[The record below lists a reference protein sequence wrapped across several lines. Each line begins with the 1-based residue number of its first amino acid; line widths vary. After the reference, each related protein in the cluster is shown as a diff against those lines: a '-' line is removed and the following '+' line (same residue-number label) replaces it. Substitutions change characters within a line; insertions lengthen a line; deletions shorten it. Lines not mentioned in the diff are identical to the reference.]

1 MEENETVCRPDIVD
15 LAKVLN
21 CTEQDIRLAVNL
33 VGNNGL
39 KIQQFMKKKKVKD
52 NGQYLKVYT
61 N

>member
-1 MEENETVCRPDIVD
+1 MKENETACRPDIVD

-52 NGQYLKVYT
+52 NGQYLKAYT
-61 N
+61 I